1 LIKFVSEM
9 EKEKTDK
16 KDHILDVAEKVFS
29 ELGYDGASTRLI
41 SGEANVN
48 MAMLNYYFGSKE
60 GLFIAIFER
69 KINSFKTLLQN
80 ITEDESLSSWD
91 KLAGCI
97 DKYIDRVVANSC
109 FHKLVNR
116 EVSLSKHPDITEK
129 ITGILMVNVLEFH
142 KVIEEGVTNG
152 SFIKDADID
161 LCIATI
167 FGTKNFIIN
176 TPQVA
181 SRILGNDVLDGSY
194 MEKEFNPRMK
204 TYMKR
209 LLKSYLVIENDR
221 TN

>member
-1 LIKFVSEM
+1 M

-80 ITEDESLSSWD
+80 ITEDESLTSWQ
-91 KLAGCI
+91 KLELCVS
-97 DKYIDRVVANSC
+97 KYVDRVAANSC

-116 EVSLSKHPDITEK
+116 EVSLSKHADITNT
-129 ITGILMVNVLEFH
+129 ITGILMVNVLEFQ
-142 KVIEEGVTNG
+142 KVIQEGVDNG
-152 SFIKDADID
+152 SFFEDADVE

-181 SRILGNDVLDGSY
+181 SRMLRKDVMDVGY
-194 MEKEFNPRMK
+194 MEDEFNPRMK
-204 TYMKR
+204 TYMTKI
-209 LLKSYLVIENDR
+209 LKSYLVKHD
-221 TN
+221 